1 MRTIMVRV
9 LTYCQPDK
17 HDDAP
22 SQSEGQQNEGGQSS
36 AARAVLRSALGHDP
50 QFRRDRA
57 SPNHHA
63 EVEIGAKLLQCL
75 CDGIGAMVYAFGLL
89 GFENGLGS
97 LGAGTGKTSFAT
109 LRTPDI
115 PGASKTFGMRL
126 QSEGGTTPVQGDVVA
141 WSGKG
146 NA

>member
-1 MRTIMVRV
+1 
-9 LTYCQPDK
+9 
-17 HDDAP
+17 
-22 SQSEGQQNEGGQSS
+22 
-36 AARAVLRSALGHDP
+36 
-50 QFRRDRA
+50 
-57 SPNHHA
+57 
-63 EVEIGAKLLQCL
+63 
-75 CDGIGAMVYAFGLL
+75 MVYAFGLL

-146 NA
+146 NAVAVVLHIGVGAVDPTTTEKIVVAQGKKLG